1 MPEQHY
7 RPASYRARDSVG
19 YLLRRVYTT
28 MHERIEAAFAGHG
41 FTLMQWIVLI
51 YVRDGMARTA
61 SDLVREF
68 RHDSGAMTRVIDQL
82 ERRGLLARKRSTR
95 DRRVVD
101 LSLTAAGR
109 RTIEALL
116 PVIVGQMNAALEPFS
131 RAEFEL
137 LREMMQRMADHLQQL
152 APPEPQAVRDAAPSR
167 PAPRARRGGA
177 AGRAPGA
184 RKKRP

>member
-51 YVRDGMARTA
+51 YVRDGLAHTA
-61 SDLVREF
+61 SDVVREF

-82 ERRGLLARKRSTR
+82 ERRGLLTRKRSTR
-95 DRRVVD
+95 DRRVVE
-101 LSLTAAGR
+101 LALTAKGR
-109 RTIEALL
+109 RTIEELL
-116 PVIVGQMNAALEPFS
+116 PVIVAEMNTALAPFT
-131 RAEFEL
+131 RAEFEQ
-137 LREMMQRMADHLQQL
+137 LRALMERLVDHLQRL
-152 APPEPQAVRDAAPSR
+152 APPEPSQPGR
-167 PAPRARRGGA
+167 PPRPRAARSGVAPARSRRS
-177 AGRAPGA
+177 
-184 RKKRP
+184 